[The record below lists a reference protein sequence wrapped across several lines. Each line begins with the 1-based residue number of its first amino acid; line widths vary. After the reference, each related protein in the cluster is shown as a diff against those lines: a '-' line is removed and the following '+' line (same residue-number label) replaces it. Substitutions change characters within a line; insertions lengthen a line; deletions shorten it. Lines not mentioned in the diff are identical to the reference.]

1 MTEELEHQWDIPT
14 VLIET
19 DHFKAE
25 VIEMYEMPYEKV
37 IDMLAVQGPRQMFK
51 MLDLFKNAIL
61 NPEEA
66 KNLEVLSFNDM
77 AEIAGQWAAK
87 SPVRWLEFWT
97 EEVRD
102 KRIKHRKID
111 PPLNDT
117 SDDWDDEDDDDSDD
131 IF

>member
-1 MTEELEHQWDIPT
+1 MTELEHQWDIPT

-61 NPEEA
+61 DPDKA

-87 SPVRWLEFWT
+87 SPVRWLEFGT

-102 KRIKHRKID
+102 KRPAHRKID
-111 PPLNDT
+111 PPLNKT
-117 SDDWDDEDDDDSDD
+117 SSDEDDLDWDDEDEP
-131 IF
+131 F

>member
-1 MTEELEHQWDIPT
+1 MDKDLEHHWAIPT

-37 IDMLAVQGPRQMFK
+37 MDMLAVQGPRQMFK
-51 MLDLFKNAIL
+51 MLDLFKSAVL

-66 KNLEVLSFNDM
+66 RNLEVLSFNDM

-87 SPVRWLEFWT
+87 SPVRWLEFGT
-97 EEVRD
+97 EEVKG
-102 KRIKHRKID
+102 KRPHRRID
-111 PPLNDT
+111 PPLNET
-117 SDDWDDEDDDDSDD
+117 SDDWDDDDSDD